1 MERNSKK
8 YTLNFSVQ
16 LYVSKAI
23 EGCETKEQAIQKLIE
38 EMNESFMQEKKY
50 TAETFGK
57 RNQNWIIRSEEI
69 DIDEDNWSCS
79 ERIENEKEV
88 S

>member
-1 MERNSKK
+1 MKVTDKK
-8 YTLNFSVQ
+8 FTLNFNVQ

-38 EMNESFMQEKKY
+38 EMNEGFMQEKKY
-50 TAETFGK
+50 TSQTFGK
-57 RNQNWIIRSEEI
+57 KNQNWIIKSEEI
-69 DIDEDNWSCS
+69 TIDEDNWSTS
-79 ERIENEKEV
+79 ERV

>member
-1 MERNSKK
+1 MKVTDKK
-8 YTLNFSVQ
+8 FTLNFNVQ

-38 EMNESFMQEKKY
+38 EMNEGFMQEKKY
-50 TAETFGK
+50 TSQTFGK
-57 RNQNWIIRSEEI
+57 KNQNWIIKSEEI
-69 DIDEDNWSCS
+69 TIDEDNWSSS
-79 ERIENEKEV
+79 ERV